1 MNFSEQE
8 GTGMTFSESDGTGIR
23 QPECRHDSSTRPN
36 TFKLIISVIL
46 MSAIQFGYANTLY
59 LYETNN
65 EGVFSGHMITS
76 QNHSYKVTG
85 VFEKDAFMGLVD
97 AFESHID
104 DQKSVNDGTGQKSVN
119 DGTGQKSVNDG
130 TGQKSV
136 NDGTGQK
143 SVNDGTG
150 QKSVNDGTGQK
161 SVNDGTGQKSV
172 NDGTGQKSVN
182 DGTGQKSVND
192 GTGGIISI
200 NYICSYNKFK
210 GQIQTSNTIQ
220 SMAFESINI
229 NNKALTCQY
238 KTMATEPDFCTRC
251 KR

>member
-136 NDGTGQK
+136 NDGTG
-143 SVNDGTG
+143 
-150 QKSVNDGTGQK
+150 
-161 SVNDGTGQKSV
+161 
-172 NDGTGQKSVN
+172 
-182 DGTGQKSVND
+182 
-192 GTGGIISI
+192 GIISI